1 MTMKTYP
8 RDPRRPRWREPRGH
22 SRLATDVQAGDAA
35 RPLMAEGEAILSI
48 GKGVTAGPDPVD
60 AGPPVSQAAELAPVT
75 PGAAAAPAPET
86 WGATQDSRDPV

>member
-1 MTMKTYP
+1 MTMKTYRVTLGVP
-8 RDPRRPRWREPRGH
+8 GGESREVTVVSP
-22 SRLATDVQAGDAA
+22 TDVQAGDAA